1 MGLNALRQAQPVLLD
16 GNQAGAAEGVEE
28 RLQALGDEGFRLFDQ
43 LAAIGLAE
51 GGCILVSA
59 LFFAVGVA
67 ANVIYQRRKKS
78 GGITFDIISVR
89 E

>member
-1 MGLNALRQAQPVLLD
+1 MLFRSIGYAI
-16 GNQAGAAEGVEE
+16 GAA
-28 RLQALGDEGFRLFDQ
+28 LHLG
-43 LAAIGLAE
+43 E
-51 GGCILVSA
+51 GGCILFSG

-67 ANVIYQRRKKS
+67 ANVIWQRRKKS